1 MKFRLSIAPRN
12 IVIRLPNWVGDIL
25 MTRQAVQGFR
35 GLWPDAR
42 FIGMVRLQHQELVK
56 RFDLFDD
63 LLCAPEGSGLA
74 RAISVREAAVELR
87 VFNADLA
94 VVLSSSF
101 ESALTARFAGIPV
114 RVGHDTD
121 RRGILLTSPIPFRFD
136 AHRAESFNDV
146 ARFVGAHVPETLSP
160 LALTEADRGY
170 ADRLFRTMAW
180 EPGVR
185 PVFLNPAAAK
195 APRAWSSDRFRSL
208 AEHLVSGAEARPVVL
223 HARPPFGNSAGWA
236 ERHGIAIVDDVSLP
250 ELAALL
256 ERCELYV
263 GNDSGPAHLAAALG
277 IRTVTIFGSSVAERT
292 GPIAMAPVL
301 SNADTERHVAVT
313 ASYACAPCR
322 ERFFVDCPS
331 PPTAGGQPPCLD
343 AVTLD
348 AVKAAIGKTGQ
359 MQ

>member
-1 MKFRLSIAPRN
+1 MKFRLPVAPRN
-12 IVIRLPNWVGDIL
+12 VVIRLPNWVGDIL
-25 MTRQAVQGFR
+25 MTRRAVQGFR
-35 GLWPDAR
+35 GLWPGAR
-42 FIGMVRLQHQELVK
+42 FIGMVRLQHQQLVK

-63 LLCAPEGSGLA
+63 LLCAPEGAGLS
-74 RAISVREAAVELR
+74 RAISVRSAAAELR
-87 VFNADLA
+87 AFNADLA

-101 ESALTARFAGIPV
+101 ESALTARFSGIPV

-121 RRGILLTSPIPFRFD
+121 RRGILLTYPIPVRFD
-136 AHRAESFNDV
+136 VHRAESFNDI
-146 ARFVGAHVPETLSP
+146 ARFVGAHVPETLTP
-160 LALTEADRGY
+160 LVLTEADRGY
-170 ADRLFRTMAW
+170 VDHLFQTMAW

-195 APRAWSSDRFRSL
+195 AARAWSSDKFRL
-208 AEHLVSGAEARPVVL
+208 RAEHLVSGAGAPPVVL
-223 HARPPFGNSAGWA
+223 HARPPFENSPQWA
-236 ERHGIAIVDDVSLP
+236 ERHGIAMVDDVSLP

-277 IRTVTIFGSSVAERT
+277 IRTVTIFGSSVPERT

-301 SNADTERHVAVT
+301 SNGDAECHVAVT

-331 PPTAGGQPPCLD
+331 PPTAEGQPPCLE
-343 AVTLD
+343 AVTLE
-348 AVKAAIGKTGQ
+348 AVKAAIGKTSQ
-359 MQ
+359 TQ